1 MTSDDDTRVERAAGG
16 DPGRVFR
23 SLAEL
28 VYAADDFGEMYQ
40 AICDAALHLVEGC
53 DHASIMVSRDGKLA
67 TAGASDD
74 IARSVDD
81 LEREIGEGAC
91 VDAIYDEAAQLDA
104 DLTSASAWPRLRER
118 VLHET
123 PVRGMAGFRL
133 LLGDQKIGALNVF
146 SDRPHALTDSSV
158 DQAAVLAAFASV
170 ALVAAAN
177 HQQARTLREGLESN
191 REIGKAVG
199 LMMAFH
205 KVDDDEA
212 FTILRKASQDM
223 NVKLAEVAHQ
233 VVDHHNQRPKPEVSG
248 S

>member
-1 MTSDDDTRVERAAGG
+1 MTLEDQARVERAAREE
-16 DPGRVFR
+16 PGAVFR
-23 SLAEL
+23 GLAEL
-28 VYAADDFGEMYQ
+28 VYAGDDFGEMYQ
-40 AICDAALHLVEGC
+40 ALCDAALHLIEGC
-53 DHASIMVSRDGKLA
+53 DHASIMLARNGNLA
-67 TAGASDD
+67 TAAATDD
-74 IARSVDD
+74 TARHVDR
-81 LEREIGEGAC
+81 LERETGEGAC

-118 VLHET
+118 ILAET

-133 LLGDQKIGALNVF
+133 MLGEQKVGALNVF
-146 SDRPHALTDSSV
+146 SDRPHALTESSV

-170 ALVAAAN
+170 ALIAASN
-177 HQQARTLREGLESN
+177 QQQARSLREGLQSN

-212 FTILRKASQDM
+212 FTILRRASQDM

-233 VVDHHNQRPKPEVSG
+233 VVDHHNRRPPS
-248 S
+248 